1 MTFQNGSFTPMAVGS
16 FVFPSERGKTA
27 KPLYMGHK
35 PLCKWSLKK
44 SIYPFLTVRLMFV
57 HCFASHFVNKVLKML
72 FIGNILNL
80 KLNFVLQLIPLIK
93 RNEQNDE
100 RFSAIKTFV
109 SCQPLSKGTQC

>member
-1 MTFQNGSFTPMAVGS
+1 MDLDIAV
-16 FVFPSERGKTA
+16 VFLLRRKNEA
-27 KPLYMGHK
+27 KQWNQK
-35 PLCKWSLKK
+35 F
-44 SIYPFLTVRLMFV
+44 IYPFLTVRLMFV
-57 HCFASHFVNKVLKML
+57 HCFASHFANKVLKML

-80 KLNFVLQLIPLIK
+80 KLHFVLQLIPLIK